1 MIKRIIAMS
10 AAILISSNLYLRAQ
24 TPATDQKQTTL
35 DLHSPPTIWD
45 GAIGN
50 GFRKG
55 ATDVGFKLDGGIGL
69 SEFGS
74 TVAHDLVLTTIHYG
88 RFSRVMGR
96 GKWYQGNWELRGEF
110 FAGGQ
115 YSPEGAYVVGVT
127 PVLRYTFST
136 GTRWVPFFDA
146 GAGVTATD
154 IKQPDLS
161 TVFQFNDQVGP
172 GVLYFCRNNL
182 ALTAQTRFLHISNA
196 GIKKPN
202 EGVNVIVIS
211 AGMSWFF

>member
-1 MIKRIIAMS
+1 MITRIIAIS
-10 AAILISSNLYLRAQ
+10 AAILISSNLYVRAQ
-24 TPATDQKQTTL
+24 TPETDQRQML
-35 DLHSPPTIWD
+35 NVHSSPSIWD
-45 GAIGN
+45 TATGD

-55 ATDVGFKLDGGIGL
+55 ATDVGFKVDGGIGL
-69 SEFGS
+69 SKFGS

-88 RFSRVMGR
+88 RFGRVMGR
-96 GKWYQGNWELRGEF
+96 DKWYQGNWELRGEF

-115 YSPEGAYVVGVT
+115 YSPQSAYVVGVT

-154 IKQPDLS
+154 IKLPDLS
-161 TVFQFNDQVGP
+161 TVFQFNDQAGP
-172 GVLYFCRNNL
+172 GVLFFCRDNV
-182 ALTAQTRFLHISNA
+182 ALTAQTRYLHISNA
-196 GIKKPN
+196 GIEKPN
-202 EGVNVIVIS
+202 HGVNAIMIS